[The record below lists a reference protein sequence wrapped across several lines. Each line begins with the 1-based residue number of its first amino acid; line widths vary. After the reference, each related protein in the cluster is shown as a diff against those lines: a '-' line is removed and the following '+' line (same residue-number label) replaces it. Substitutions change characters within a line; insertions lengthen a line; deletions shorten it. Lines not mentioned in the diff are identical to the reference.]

1 MLFQK
6 NEKYRMLTPN
16 QCQEICDAVFQ
27 VLEEVGCLMKN
38 EEARQYMAEAGCG
51 VSGELIK
58 IPREILENAIEKV
71 PHTVTL
77 YNRFGEPTFT
87 LEPGATFMGPH
98 LGCPNTVDLETR
110 KQRPYVEADAANF
123 AKVLEEL
130 PEMSWI
136 AASGQ
141 ISDVDPRVCD
151 VHEARAILSNSTK
164 TVTTWAITPESL
176 NDIFEMCEV
185 ASGGPEALSKRP
197 MLFVGMCPVNGLTH
211 GKDEIGVF
219 LTAARR
225 GVPLL
230 YTPGMMSG
238 VQTPITSAASIVMA
252 MCDTMVGLLLSQL
265 VNPGMP
271 FIAAAFSD
279 RANMKTL
286 ALTMTNPETHLD
298 NLCIA
303 DVFRHLGLPFCT
315 HSTTS
320 DANSFD
326 QQAAADAAIGIYNSI
341 LGGCNMVIH
350 SGYLSGGMCSSL
362 ELLVYENEVLSMV
375 RQIERGVTIND
386 ETLAVDVIK
395 EVGPNG
401 NYLGEEHT
409 IEHYD
414 ELWLPQVFNRD
425 GYMKW
430 HDKGEPSLYDII
442 NIKVKKIVSVDPKHP
457 LTREQLDKL
466 DAIVARAEKR
476 VLNN

>member
-6 NEKYRMLTPN
+6 DEKYRMLTPD
-16 QCQEICDAVFQ
+16 QCQKICDAVFQ

-38 EEARQYMAEAGCG
+38 EKARRYMAEAGCKEE
-51 VSGELIK
+51 GELVK
-58 IPREILENAIEKV
+58 IPRKVLEEAIAKV
-71 PHTVTL
+71 PRTVTL

-110 KQRPYVEADAANF
+110 KQRPYVEADVANF
-123 AKVLEEL
+123 AKLLEEL

-141 ISDVDPRVCD
+141 ISDADPKVCD
-151 VHEARAILSNSTK
+151 VHEARAVLSNSSK
-164 TVTTWAITPESL
+164 TMTTWAITPENL
-176 NDIFEMCEV
+176 KDIFEMCEIV
-185 ASGGPEALSKRP
+185 SGGPEALTKRP
-197 MLFVGMCPVNGLTH
+197 MIFVGMCPLNGLTH
-211 GKDEIGVF
+211 GKDEIEVF
-219 LTAARR
+219 LTAAER

-230 YTPGMMSG
+230 YTPGMMAG
-238 VQTPITSAASIVMA
+238 VQTPVTSAGAIVMA
-252 MCDTMVGLLLSQL
+252 LCDAMVGLLLSQL

-271 FIAAAFSD
+271 FISAAFSD

-286 ALTMTNPETHLD
+286 ALTMTNPETHVD

-362 ELLVYENEVLSMV
+362 ELLMFENEMLSMV
-375 RQIERGVTIND
+375 RRIEKGIVID
-386 ETLAVDVIK
+386 DDTLAVDVIK

-401 NYLGEEHT
+401 NYLGAEHT
-409 IEHYD
+409 LDHYD
-414 ELWLPQVFNRD
+414 ELWTPHVFNRD
-425 GYMKW
+425 DYMKW
-430 HDKGEPSLYDII
+430 HEEGEPSLYDII
-442 NIKVKKIVSVDPKHP
+442 NTKVKEIVSKGPRHP
-457 LTREQLDKL
+457 LSKEQSDQLDT
-466 DAIVARAEKR
+466 IVARAEKR
-476 VLNN
+476 ELG